1 MAFSKTLKS
10 KRHKKAQDNTKYQK
24 GNIFVNFVPFWG
36 AIESASQFRL
46 WTGVFAPGLDKSLE
60 IV

>member
-1 MAFSKTLKS
+1 MVPYCHASKTL
-10 KRHKKAQDNTKYQK
+10 R
-24 GNIFVNFVPFWG
+24 VMG

>member
-1 MAFSKTLKS
+1 MFSGTHWQIETESLPG
-10 KRHKKAQDNTKYQK
+10 A
-24 GNIFVNFVPFWG
+24 G